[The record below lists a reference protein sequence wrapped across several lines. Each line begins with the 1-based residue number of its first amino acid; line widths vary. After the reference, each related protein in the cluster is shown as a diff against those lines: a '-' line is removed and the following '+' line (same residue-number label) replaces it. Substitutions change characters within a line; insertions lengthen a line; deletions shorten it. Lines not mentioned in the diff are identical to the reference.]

1 MKGKTQTHLV
11 QRHTHLLDLRLL
23 GSREVA
29 NLASRNACPHL
40 TASHRFAGSHNGT
53 GGNRSSLADVS
64 SIQNRHTLAD
74 EAVVL
79 DRARMNDGSVI

>member
-11 QRHTHLLDLRLL
+11 QRHAHLLDLRLL

-29 NLASRNACPHL
+29 NLPSRDSCPHL
-40 TASHRFAGSHNGT
+40 AHSHRLAGSHNGT

-64 SIQNRHTLAD
+64 SIQIRHSLAD

-79 DRARMNDGSVI
+79 DRARVNDGSVI